1 MWAYLST
8 HIASIKSKH
17 MIEHDYS
24 ASTKVHVIGHDNNLS
39 LNIIK
44 SKTPISQNQ
53 IKIYNLQHDLP

>member
-1 MWAYLST
+1 
-8 HIASIKSKH
+8 